1 MERTVWLWWPF
12 GSHKL
17 RTSGKGLLR
26 PGRICEAISF
36 YSRTD
41 VLWYFWGWRF
51 HSGTHAMWP
60 MQVYLW
66 CMYPYVIF
74 YDTLILIFYWPNSLT
89 YSYGFSAQSL
99 HFVQPAINWCI
110 EGFGQQHHRPPDI
123 SDFFMFEFV
132 FGQQQKTL
140 FVNNS
145 NSLQTVFMFEFVFVN
160 ISKLFYLFFCF
171 GQQQHRPPDSS
182 GYFSSCAMP
191 SPLPF
196 LLRFHIEVYIFSTS
210 PPIHFV
216 NLENLIPKQIHC
228 TSGSQA
234 ITTQQMLCI

>member
-110 EGFGQQHHRPPDI
+110 EGLGQQHHRPPD
-123 SDFFMFEFV
+123 SV
-132 FGQQQKTL
+132 WWLATL
-140 FVNNS
+140 RDWWGLPS
-145 NSLQTVFMFEFVFVN
+145 AA
-160 ISKLFYLFFCF
+160 
-171 GQQQHRPPDSS
+171 SS
-182 GYFSSCAMP
+182 S
-191 SPLPF
+191 
-196 LLRFHIEVYIFSTS
+196 RW
-210 PPIHFV
+210 
-216 NLENLIPKQIHC
+216 QR
-228 TSGSQA
+228 SGSNRGPN
-234 ITTQQMLCI
+234 LD

>member
-1 MERTVWLWWPF
+1 MERTVLLWWPF

-41 VLWYFWGWRF
+41 VLWYFWGWRI
-51 HSGTHAMWP
+51 HSGTQAMWP
-60 MQVYLW
+60 MQMYLW

-110 EGFGQQHHRPPDI
+110 EGFGQQHHWPPDI
-123 SDFFMFEFV
+123 SDFFMLEFV

-145 NSLQTVFMFEFVFVN
+145 NSLQTVFMFEFVSSVR
-160 ISKLFYLFFCF
+160 S
-171 GQQQHRPPDSS
+171 SS
-182 GYFSSCAMP
+182 GYHGLLHTRSAQPTFSDFSNSSDSKVKVKVKVKGPNMC
-191 SPLPF
+191 
-196 LLRFHIEVYIFSTS
+196 YIFEKHGIQGYRIWHSRVSNVKYT
-210 PPIHFV
+210 IT
-216 NLENLIPKQIHC
+216 QIHK
-228 TSGSQA
+228 
-234 ITTQQMLCI
+234 